1 MIKLALSIDTP
12 LHNTHT
18 HTHLYMNLYSARI
31 TSLIYATLN
40 LERWKL
46 KVKIMNE
53 ERNKGK
59 KIYKRAY
66 I

>member
-12 LHNTHT
+12 LHNT

-53 ERNKGK
+53 ERYKGK
-59 KIYKRAY
+59 NIYKRAY